1 MPRKHFSM
9 RFPSLE
15 VMIQYGIYT
24 VKELERFAKGLVP
37 KKNINILSE
46 CEKCDFVYDGSKCS
60 NCQV

>member
-1 MPRKHFSM
+1 M

-24 VKELERFAKGLVP
+24 VKELTRFSRGLVP
-37 KKNINILSE
+37 KKNIEVLSE
-46 CEKCDFVYDGSKCS
+46 CEKCQFVYSGVNCL